1 MMKINITTTKDK
13 ELVDITDGINE
24 MLAQS
29 KKRNGLC
36 HLFLPHSTAGLTT
49 ALISPENELDLID
62 AFDVVLPHVSSQ
74 SHKYEHSH
82 IISRLPD
89 HIISS
94 FLGTSLAIPFE
105 NGKLALGEFQAVVLV
120 ELNGPRKR
128 TVLLYYD

>member
-1 MMKINITTTKDK
+1 MEKINITTTKDK
-13 ELVDITDGINE
+13 EVVDITDKINE
-24 MLAQS
+24 VLAKS
-29 KKRNGLC
+29 KTKDGLC

-49 ALISPENELDLID
+49 ALISPDSELDLID
-62 AFDVVLPHVSSQ
+62 AFDVAVPHITNQ
-74 SHKYEHSH
+74 IHKHEHSH
-82 IISRLPD
+82 IVSRLPD

-128 TVLLYYD
+128 TVMVSYD